1 MENTSQTAPETDP
14 APVALQGQRQA
25 MMAVLAQATGGELA
39 QAWSDWPQ
47 RPGVS
52 PVRGPETG
60 LVMLRGRIGGGG
72 APFNFGEATVTRA
85 TVRLSTGQVGHAY
98 ALGADTDKV
107 RHAAIFDALW
117 QDDHTRPAVEERL
130 VAPVRS
136 RLEAEATQKRDET
149 AATKVDF
156 FTMVRGED

>member
-1 MENTSQTAPETDP
+1 MSNPKETSAEKSDATTGSPDRR
-14 APVALQGQRQA
+14 RQV
-25 MMAVLAQATGGELA
+25 MAILARASGKELSE
-39 QAWSDWPQ
+39 AWSQWPD
-47 RPGVS
+47 RPHVS
-52 PVRGPETG
+52 PLRGPETG

-85 TVRLSTGQVGHAY
+85 TVKLSTGQVGHAY
-98 ALGADTDKV
+98 ALGTDSSRV

-117 QDDHTRPAVEERL
+117 QNDACRATVEERL
-130 VAPVRS
+130 IAPVKD
-136 RLEAEATQKRDET
+136 RLAAEDQKRRDET